1 MKAIFLCKIVK
12 KVDYAIP
19 KNQECWHDVVK
30 IFRVRIRCH
39 KDF

>member
-1 MKAIFLCKIVK
+1 MQDCK

-19 KNQECWHDVVK
+19 QLTEYWHDVVK